1 MLKEIVLSGIG
12 VVSPFGV
19 GADALLSGLLE
30 RRKAFRS
37 GKPFRGNGAVP
48 DFDPSAYVPNDLRRL
63 SRPSLFAVVAA
74 HEALRRAGRF
84 PVPQPSR
91 ASIFVATC
99 HGAIAFS
106 ESFHRS
112 LVTQGPASVSPS
124 TFSESLFN
132 VAASHISIT
141 LGITGPAI
149 TVVGDGTRFH
159 GLLRQASAALAA
171 GEIDIALVGA
181 VEEDHPIL
189 HEGYGTCDPRV
200 AGRLKRANGRNGES
214 PLCEGSVVAVLER
227 SENAKTVLARIKSLP
242 PSPLSPLPSALPS
255 ALPSSPLSP
264 PPSPIPLP
272 PSPLCPPP
280 SPFSDF
286 VLPSGSLNREW
297 TDDESP
303 IVPSPNRTLGVRPLV
318 GEAFEL
324 MGGLQLAAGAALMER
339 DPGVPAVRAW
349 NVSPV
354 TRRLGTFGLVSFR
367 RPAPGGPDE

>member
-19 GADALLSGLLE
+19 GTDALLAGLLD

-91 ASIFVATC
+91 TSIFVATC

-112 LVTQGPASVSPS
+112 LVTQGPASVSPA

-141 LGITGPAI
+141 LPLEEMAEATDPHHAEDDSGAD
-149 TVVGDGTRFH
+149 VGLELEEGVGEPVRCN
-159 GLLRQASAALAA
+159 RRKRASAS
-171 GEIDIALVGA
+171 
-181 VEEDHPIL
+181 
-189 HEGYGTCDPRV
+189 V
-200 AGRLKRANGRNGES
+200 ATAS
-214 PLCEGSVVAVLER
+214 
-227 SENAKTVLARIKSLP
+227 
-242 PSPLSPLPSALPS
+242 
-255 ALPSSPLSP
+255 
-264 PPSPIPLP
+264 
-272 PSPLCPPP
+272 
-280 SPFSDF
+280 
-286 VLPSGSLNREW
+286 
-297 TDDESP
+297 
-303 IVPSPNRTLGVRPLV
+303 
-318 GEAFEL
+318 
-324 MGGLQLAAGAALMER
+324 
-339 DPGVPAVRAW
+339 
-349 NVSPV
+349 
-354 TRRLGTFGLVSFR
+354 
-367 RPAPGGPDE
+367 

>member
-30 RRKAFRS
+30 RRKAFIS

-91 ASIFVATC
+91 TSIFVATC

-189 HEGYGTCDPRV
+189 REGYGTCDPRV
-200 AGRLKRANGRNGES
+200 AGRLPRAGGRGGES

-227 SENAKTVLARIKSLP
+227 AETAKKALARISVLP
-242 PSPLSPLPSALPS
+242 PSPLSPS
-255 ALPSSPLSP
+255 
-264 PPSPIPLP
+264 
-272 PSPLCPPP
+272 P

-303 IVPSPNRTLGVRPLV
+303 IVPSPDRTLGVRPLV

-367 RPAPGGPDE
+367 RPSPGGPDE